1 MKILYLTQSH
11 IPSRS
16 ANSIHVMSL
25 ASAFIKQGH
34 EVDIVSQNIGTYHDK
49 IDAKT
54 IKHYYNIKKSK
65 LLSIHLCYLP
75 ANGFLREFFYF
86 IKVLNLINKKK
97 YGMI

>member
-54 IKHYYNIKKSK
+54 D
-65 LLSIHLCYLP
+65 
-75 ANGFLREFFYF
+75 F
-86 IKVLNLINKKK
+86 
-97 YGMI
+97 